1 MGNGRQNHK
10 FSSPKNRGGILLY
23 CAGADGN
30 TCGQKSSG
38 DEKQL
43 EWPNRDEFLSAPA
56 LYKIAIISLAVSGSV
71 FSRHKT
77 SDPPPAHTVA
87 EQKLYAVLSGSGAR
101 RLHASS
107 PSDGVGH

>member
-30 TCGQKSSG
+30 TCGRKSRG

-43 EWPNRDEFLSAPA
+43 IDLEWPNRNEFVNLST
-56 LYKIAIISLAVSGSV
+56 
-71 FSRHKT
+71 FR
-77 SDPPPAHTVA
+77 
-87 EQKLYAVLSGSGAR
+87 
-101 RLHASS
+101 
-107 PSDGVGH
+107 

>member
-30 TCGQKSSG
+30 TCGRKSSG

-43 EWPNRDEFLSAPA
+43 IDLEWPYNN
-56 LYKIAIISLAVSGSV
+56 IIILRQSDTIVVIGILDSPDGT
-71 FSRHKT
+71 T
-77 SDPPPAHTVA
+77 SFNI
-87 EQKLYAVLSGSGAR
+87 YI
-101 RLHASS
+101 
-107 PSDGVGH
+107 

>member
-30 TCGQKSSG
+30 TCRRKSRG

-43 EWPNRDEFLSAPA
+43 IDLEWPNNNYYYYA
-56 LYKIAIISLAVSGSV
+56 AVGAGYDSM
-71 FSRHKT
+71 
-77 SDPPPAHTVA
+77 
-87 EQKLYAVLSGSGAR
+87 EQ
-101 RLHASS
+101 
-107 PSDGVGH
+107 